1 MKIIFLLFILI
12 SILFFG
18 CQTENISSLNKN
30 LTIGGSDTEFEVVN
44 LLIETYHNTY
54 ENKIDLQG
62 GGSEMGIQK
71 LLRKEVQMANSSRKL
86 NSNEREEMSQ
96 ANIMLTEIVFAY
108 DALAIICH
116 PSLRI
121 DSIST
126 LQLSQIFRGEIKNWN
141 EIGGIDLPITIYG
154 RDIHSGTRTYVENRF
169 VRNEG
174 FSDNYIET
182 SGNNEIIEKVKKDKG
197 GVGFVG
203 VGYIM
208 NQYGMPAHDVWAISL
223 YCEGGR
229 AHSPYETVSV
239 LNKEYDLLRPLYQYI
254 NNDYLTSFKD
264 FIKFELS
271 EEGQHVIKEAGF
283 YPIDED
289 LNKINSKLLGF

>member
-1 MKIIFLLFILI
+1 MI
-12 SILFFG
+12 
-18 CQTENISSLNKN
+18 EN
-30 LTIGGSDTEFEVVN
+30 
-44 LLIETYHNTY
+44 YHNTH

-71 LLRKEVQMANSSRKL
+71 LLSKEVHVANSSRRM
-86 NSNEREEMSQ
+86 NSYEIEEMKK
-96 ANIMLTEIVFAY
+96 AKIEVTEIVFAF

-126 LQLSQIFRGEIKNWN
+126 LQLSEVFRGEITNWK
-141 EIGGIDLPITIYG
+141 ELGGIDLPITIYG
-154 RDIHSGTRTYVENRF
+154 RDIHSGTRKYIENRF

-182 SGNNEIIEKVKKDKG
+182 TGNNEIIEKVKKDKG
-197 GVGFVG
+197 GIGFVG

-229 AHSPYETVSV
+229 AHSPYETVSI

-254 NNDYLTSFKD
+254 NNEYLTSFKD
-264 FIKFELS
+264 YIKFELS
-271 EEGQHVIKEAGF
+271 EEGQGIIKNAGF
-283 YPIDED
+283 YPVDEE
-289 LNKINSKLLGF
+289 LQLINKDILGF